1 MSAQNAATTQFESQ
15 RRLHIYSPEQV
26 LRVPAQAPTTRRAV
40 HSLIQGREPQV
51 VESVPG
57 RNSHLQ
63 KDRKKRPLVSTL
75 PSRTTYVPSLSWQND
90 DTFSQK
96 RLTERCVC
104 RTVNAA
110 GESTSLTARGAELIV
125 DSCRKIRFCSQ
136 LFLSLSRAC
145 LGKLQN

>member
-26 LRVPAQAPTTRRAV
+26 LRVPAQATPARRAV

-63 KDRKKRPLVSTL
+63 KERQNRPLLSTL
-75 PSRTTYVPSLSWQND
+75 PSRTTYDPSLSWQTD

-125 DSCRKIRFCSQ
+125 DSCRKIRL
-136 LFLSLSRAC
+136 LFSAFPIVVPSLSW
-145 LGKLQN
+145 